1 MLLALRNQL
10 KRPLTLV
17 FVSLV
22 VLITGVVAA
31 DYFTGLPKS
40 AVATYVG
47 RDACVECHQT
57 ESLAFKGSHHDLAM
71 DVATDESVIGDF
83 NDVVFEHD
91 GLQNRLFRDGDR
103 FMVHTEG
110 PDGKMQDF
118 EVKYVFGVDP
128 LQQYMVEFD
137 RDPESSDDEI
147 GRLQVLRI
155 SWDTH
160 RKEWF
165 YLRPPDVPEK
175 LEPNDPLH
183 WTGVAQRWQT
193 MCADCHSTNLK
204 TNHDV
209 ETLTYHTTFSEI
221 DVSCEACHGPASLH
235 IEMARGN
242 SLFWDRHHGYG
253 LAQLKGEDATGQ
265 LEACAPCHSR
275 RSLMDADYQAG
286 DPFCSH
292 FNLELLRGDT
302 YHDDGQIKDEVYVY
316 GSFVQSKMFHKGIR
330 CTDCHDP
337 HSLELKHP
345 GNETCTS
352 CHQHAAGKYDV
363 PSHHH
368 HAVGSEGAK
377 CVNCHMPHTTYMEVD
392 PRRDHSLRVPRP
404 DLSVSIG
411 TPNACSSC
419 HVKDQLENIS
429 ADKRESLD
437 LYQDWL
443 LAASEGD
450 EEVAE
455 AISKTDQWCDEACDR
470 WYGDDRQTPAH
481 YGEILHGLRS
491 GDSGSIAKALRYVME
506 PPEIAPVLARAT
518 TLDELLQSGRG
529 RESISAAKA
538 VLKDSNEHPIL
549 RATAARV
556 MGASGPSDAVK
567 TLLPLLTDPSR
578 LVRSEATKALV
589 SSGGYQTL
597 SGTRQKQ
604 ADLAIDAIEDEL
616 MLASDRAGAHMAW
629 ASLSEQ
635 RGDYLEAA
643 EAYQNAIRVQPSM
656 SGPRTNYASMLDQ
669 LVSAAAQSRE
679 AQSAIV
685 QLFGGSGALNEL
697 MIQASEKAAQLRRDE
712 LPLLGRDAKLASK
725 NADVQYRY
733 GLALYLSGDLPAAE
747 KQLQRAAEL
756 APDVEIF
763 STALQLLRE
772 RINQSEK

>member
-110 PDGKMQDF
+110 PDGEMQDF

-175 LEPNDPLH
+175 LEPDDPLH

-470 WYGDDRQTPAH
+470 WYG
-481 YGEILHGLRS
+481 
-491 GDSGSIAKALRYVME
+491 
-506 PPEIAPVLARAT
+506 
-518 TLDELLQSGRG
+518 
-529 RESISAAKA
+529 
-538 VLKDSNEHPIL
+538 
-549 RATAARV
+549 
-556 MGASGPSDAVK
+556 
-567 TLLPLLTDPSR
+567 
-578 LVRSEATKALV
+578 
-589 SSGGYQTL
+589 
-597 SGTRQKQ
+597 
-604 ADLAIDAIEDEL
+604 
-616 MLASDRAGAHMAW
+616 
-629 ASLSEQ
+629 
-635 RGDYLEAA
+635 
-643 EAYQNAIRVQPSM
+643 
-656 SGPRTNYASMLDQ
+656 
-669 LVSAAAQSRE
+669 
-679 AQSAIV
+679 
-685 QLFGGSGALNEL
+685 
-697 MIQASEKAAQLRRDE
+697 
-712 LPLLGRDAKLASK
+712 
-725 NADVQYRY
+725 
-733 GLALYLSGDLPAAE
+733 
-747 KQLQRAAEL
+747 
-756 APDVEIF
+756 
-763 STALQLLRE
+763 
-772 RINQSEK
+772 